1 MKYMRVVMVILIL
14 IVVGEWLRGFW
25 EGDWYRLWIFDV
37 EKEEISSRKFKKIYF
52 FLKFKS
58 VFFYLDYLY
67 WYSGVKWGS
76 LSVFLWC

>member
-1 MKYMRVVMVILIL
+1 MVILIL

-25 EGDWYRLWIFDV
+25 EGDWYGLWIFDV

-67 WYSGVKWGS
+67 WYSVVKWGS
-76 LSVFLWC
+76 LGVFLWC